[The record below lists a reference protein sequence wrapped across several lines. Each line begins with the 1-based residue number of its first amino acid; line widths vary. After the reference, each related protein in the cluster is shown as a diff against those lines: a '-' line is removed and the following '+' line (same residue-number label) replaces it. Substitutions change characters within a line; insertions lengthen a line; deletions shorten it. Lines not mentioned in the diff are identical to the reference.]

1 MADAATGFA
10 PVIDAGVDTLILGS
24 FPGVASLGKA
34 QYYAHPQNQFW
45 RLVGAVIDEPLA
57 AMEYAART
65 GTLLAHRIG
74 LWDVL
79 ERCVRKGS
87 LDADIRDVRPN
98 EFARV
103 LAMAPDLRRI
113 FFNGKTAGK
122 FEREFATAG
131 FDTAVLPSSSAAYTL
146 GFEAKLVQWRRLAS
160 SRTLDAGASA
170 QDKVR
175 PVAVTRVTPHASRA
189 KC

>member
-1 MADAATGFA
+1 MAHAATGFA

-65 GTLLAHRIG
+65 GTLLAYRIG
-74 LWDVL
+74 VWDVI

-146 GFEAKLVQWRRLAS
+146 GFEAKLVLWRRLAS
-160 SRTLDAGASA
+160 SRTLGAGFYA
-170 QDKVR
+170 QSKAR
-175 PVAVTRVTPHASRA
+175 LAAPIRVTSHASRS